1 MRLRI
6 TDVVVAYD
14 SEYYVRV
21 SSDYSEIFYCI
32 SYLDLY
38 CSSFLQ
44 NECVEVV
51 KDLFGIIADMYF
63 HGCKIGKKK
72 L

>member
-6 TDVVVAYD
+6 TDVVAYD
-14 SEYYVRV
+14 SALGTYVRV
-21 SSDYSEIFYCI
+21 RSDYSEIFYCI

-63 HGCKIGKKK
+63 HDLIN
-72 L
+72 